1 MSNSKSLIQNCINAV
16 KICFSKFADFKGR
29 ATLGEYWC
37 FMLAYYVVFL
47 PFSLLS
53 FFSSIFL
60 YIGALIS
67 VAFAIPSFAVSVRRM
82 HDIGKSGWWLLINLI
97 PLAGIIIWI
106 LNAVKPG
113 EPGPN
118 RYGLPSQGI

>member
-1 MSNSKSLIQNCINAV
+1 MSNSKNLTLNCIEAV
-16 KICFSKFADFKGR
+16 KIGFSKYADFKGR
-29 ATLGEYWC
+29 ATLGEYWL
-37 FMLAYYVVFL
+37 FVLANFVIFL
-47 PFSLLS
+47 PFNILGHI
-53 FFSSIFL
+53 SSIFL
-60 YIGALIS
+60 FIGGIIS
-67 VAFAIPSFAVSVRRM
+67 LAFVIPSIAVSVRRM

-97 PLAGIIIWI
+97 PLAGVIIWI